1 MIRQIFTL
9 IVQELEAYIEDEAQS
24 GTAPF
29 VVVGNVGLTSALN
42 GSGSGQYM
50 QDKLV
55 VSMVNLMEEASMKNT
70 PPLRV
75 GLMQNELEYPPVFL
89 NPYFLF
95 TANYPYDGTD
105 VAAGVAQ
112 YNRGLTRLSQV
123 VAFFQGKNQFSIQN
137 SPNADLQT
145 EPQIQDV
152 CVNVELV
159 SLTFE
164 QINYLWGSLGG
175 KQLPF
180 VLYKAYVVPVSRG
193 TIMGR
198 GGAIQEI
205 QSSTLHQLPK

>member
-1 MIRQIFTL
+1 MIRQILTL
-9 IVQELEAYIEDEAQS
+9 IVQELEAYIESEDQG

-29 VVVGNVGLTSALN
+29 VVEGNIGLTATL
-42 GSGSGQYM
+42 GGTAQYM
-50 QDKLV
+50 NDKV
-55 VSMVNLMEEASMKNT
+55 VVGMVNLMEEASMKNT
-70 PPLRV
+70 PPIRV
-75 GLMQNELEYPPVFL
+75 GLMQNELESPPVYL

-95 TANYPYDGTD
+95 TAHYPYDGND
-105 VAAGVAQ
+105 VAVGITQ

-123 VAFFQGKNQFSIQN
+123 VAFFQGKNQFSVQN
-137 SPNADLQT
+137 SPHADLLT

-180 VLYKAYVVPVSRG
+180 VMYKAYVVPVSRG
-193 TIMGR
+193 TILGR

-205 QSSTLHQLPK
+205 QSNTLHQLPK